1 MTFIITMMTKT
12 SNWTPN
18 WICIWNLQFKKVLV
32 QANETDTHLSEEQ
45 KRFLV
50 YKADSEEERTC
61 CQIKSTFEETCFE
74 IIIKVYRSYISS
86 TCKPMI
92 RLKNT

>member
-18 WICIWNLQFKKVLV
+18 CIWNLQFKKVLV

-45 KRFLV
+45 KLF
-50 YKADSEEERTC
+50 
-61 CQIKSTFEETCFE
+61 
-74 IIIKVYRSYISS
+74 
-86 TCKPMI
+86 
-92 RLKNT
+92 